1 MTLYHRAADMLE
13 RYGRVDGVMHCE
25 VSMLIAELRAAAA
38 LDELVRENERLG
50 LYDDPK
56 PVAWRCRDYVTG
68 CWFISDKPDPAGS
81 IAGGSVPLYA
91 APAPAQPVDD
101 GKLWSFLRS
110 VMAQGI
116 GIRADHTEYE
126 LFSARLDA
134 AAAERVEQLR
144 AITGDK
150 P

>member
-1 MTLYHRAADMLE
+1 MTLHTRAADMLE

-25 VSMLIAELRAAAA
+25 VSMLIAELRASAA
-38 LDELVRENERLG
+38 LDDLTRENERLG
-50 LYDDPK
+50 LYDDQR

-91 APAPAQPVDD
+91 APAPAQPRQPLSDAD
-101 GKLWSFLRS
+101 LYAMWDNMRMKGYPNSLRGHAAAFARQ
-110 VMAQGI
+110 VEAAHGI
-116 GIRADHTEYE
+116 G
-126 LFSARLDA
+126 
-134 AAAERVEQLR
+134 
-144 AITGDK
+144 AITGEK